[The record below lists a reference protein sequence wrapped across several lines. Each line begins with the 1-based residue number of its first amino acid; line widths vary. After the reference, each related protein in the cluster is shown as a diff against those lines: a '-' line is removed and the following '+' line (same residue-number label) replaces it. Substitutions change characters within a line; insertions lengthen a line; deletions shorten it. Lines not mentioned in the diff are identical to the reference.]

1 MSLCIIQLHGFETV
15 EDAEVYAECAIGML
29 ASSHQIV
36 FSVQASQ
43 YDFDNLVIKIGASFE
58 FVYVGEQ
65 YRTFE
70 EWLIFYTFSNYR
82 ADFIYNA
89 ISCETVELASRYDSE
104 LCHRLRF
111 EFEKCINLLS
121 MNCEAM
127 SQIATA
133 NALVA
138 SVTSRAGKLSFTLN
152 ERLNDFT
159 ALIKAESAL
168 ARGLV
173 CLSVNKIAAAGQL
186 DCGTVNMF
194 ESVLEEYRA
203 LYKKGRFKEEFIGE
217 RINLLLAL
225 ASSAAVC
232 KNNYALTKYLIVQ
245 SAYSFSLAKVYL
257 DSEPNLSGLFA
268 FRSFEFLILS
278 ALTKSGEVS
287 PVFSGRMV
295 SYKLN
300 GLSVTGVKDC
310 WDALKSKF
318 KIDESS
324 SKILTS
330 FITVRNR
337 SYLGHGFFHLP
348 REGVELVLTNLIGLV
363 GGLLGDEMKDYWMT
377 YKRCSRSVRIKD
389 SFSANLLNLSL

>member
-15 EDAEVYAECAIGML
+15 EDAEVYADCAIGVL

-36 FSVQASQ
+36 FSVQATKK
-43 YDFDNLVIKIGASFE
+43 DFDDLVVKIGANFE

-65 YRTFE
+65 CRTFE
-70 EWLIFYTFSNYR
+70 EWLIYYTFSNYR

-89 ISCETVELASRYDSE
+89 ISGEKIALASRYDSE

-111 EFEKCINLLS
+111 EFEKCINLFS

-127 SQIATA
+127 SHIAAT

-138 SVTSRAGKLSFTLN
+138 SVTNRAGKLSFILN
-152 ERLNDFT
+152 ERLDDFA
-159 ALIKAESAL
+159 ALAKAESAL

-173 CLSVNKIAAAGQL
+173 CLSVNKIAAAGHL

-203 LYKKGRFKEEFIGE
+203 LDKRGGFKEEFIGE
-217 RINLLLAL
+217 RKNLLLAL
-225 ASSAAVC
+225 VSSTAVC
-232 KNNYALTKYLIVQ
+232 KNNNALIRYLIVQ
-245 SAYSFSLAKVYL
+245 SAYSFSLAKAHL

-278 ALTKSGEVS
+278 TLTKSGEVT
-287 PVFSGRMV
+287 PAFNGRMV
-295 SYKLN
+295 SYKL
-300 GLSVTGVKDC
+300 GGESLTGVKDY
-310 WDALKSKF
+310 WNALKSKF
-318 KIDESS
+318 QIDESC
-324 SKILTS
+324 SKALTS

-348 REGVELVLTNLIGLV
+348 KEGVELILTNLIGLV
-363 GGLLGDEMKDYWMT
+363 GSLLGDEMKDYWMI

-389 SFSANLLNLSL
+389 SFSANLLSLSL

>member
-36 FSVQASQ
+36 FSVQATPN
-43 YDFDNLVIKIGASFE
+43 DFDDLVVKIGAGFE

-65 YRTFE
+65 CRTFE

-89 ISCETVELASRYDSE
+89 ISGDKIDLASRYDSE

-111 EFEKCINLLS
+111 EFEKCINLFS

-127 SQIATA
+127 SHIATA

-138 SVTSRAGKLSFTLN
+138 SVTNRAGKLSFILK
-152 ERLNDFT
+152 ERLNDFA

-186 DCGTVNMF
+186 DCGSVNMF

-203 LYKKGRFKEEFIGE
+203 LDKRGGFKEEFIDE
-217 RINLLLAL
+217 RKNLLLAL
-225 ASSAAVC
+225 ASSTAVC
-232 KNNYALTKYLIVQ
+232 KNDNALIRYLLVQ
-245 SAYSFSLAKVYL
+245 SAYSFSLAKAYL

-268 FRSFEFLILS
+268 FRSFEFLILGT
-278 ALTKSGEVS
+278 LTKSGEVS
-287 PVFSGRMV
+287 PVFNGRMV
-295 SYKLN
+295 SYKLD
-300 GLSVTGVKDC
+300 GESLTGVKDY

-318 KIDESS
+318 KIDESC
-324 SKILTS
+324 SKMLTS

-348 REGVELVLTNLIGLV
+348 KEGVELILTNLIGLV
-363 GGLLGDEMKDYWMT
+363 GSLLGEEMKDYWMT

-389 SFSANLLNLSL
+389 SFSANLLNLSF